1 MRRMIRVATSY
12 SGHRVAEKA
21 AETAAVR
28 ALAKAGISQSSDV
41 AIVFATANYRRKYPE
56 MMKKIKQVTGAAH
69 VVGASGFGVITEEIE
84 TENEPCVAIMVL
96 ASEEIEAASFLVK
109 NLQEGNSHAGETLGG
124 MIAMG
129 GLQPEL
135 LLLFPDAFSF
145 QNHLFF
151 DGLENTFG
159 YLPMVGG
166 SAAEDGHAGKSFQM
180 ENDTVAFD
188 AVSGLALSGAFR
200 AEIGITQSCQP
211 FGEPF
216 QVTRSDG
223 NMIYEMD
230 GRPAYDIFLES
241 LSQIES
247 SEVGRALGGENPDEV
262 FQKVFLGVP
271 LTSFQT
277 DFSKSRYLI
286 RNIMGV
292 NAKKGILACVS
303 PVEQGEFITFAV
315 RDAERARQ
323 DMRRMLEDLHHRLVP
338 GEARFGFYFNCCA
351 RGESLYGRSDEDI
364 TMIRE
369 FFPNVPI
376 IGFFAYGE
384 IAPVDHVNHLHHY
397 SGVLTLVTDKP

>member
-1 MRRMIRVATSY
+1 MRHMIRVATSY

-21 AETAAVR
+21 AETAAIR
-28 ALAKAGISQSSDV
+28 ALAKAGISKSSV
-41 AIVFATANYRRKYPE
+41 VIVFATASYRRKYPE

-84 TENEPCVAIMVL
+84 AENEPCVAVMVL

-109 NLQEGNSHAGETLGG
+109 NLQEGNLRAGETLGG
-124 MIAMG
+124 KIAMA
-129 GLQPEL
+129 GLQPNL
-135 LLLFPDAFSF
+135 LLLFPDSFSF
-145 QNHLFF
+145 QHHLFF
-151 DGLENTFG
+151 DGFENTFG
-159 YLPMVGG
+159 YLPIVGG
-166 SAAEDGHAGKSFQM
+166 SAAEDGRAGKTFQM
-180 ENDTVAFD
+180 ENETAAFD
-188 AVSGLALSGAFR
+188 AVSGLALGGAFR
-200 AEIGITQSCQP
+200 AETGITQSCQP
-211 FGEPF
+211 FGESF
-216 QVTRSDG
+216 QITRSDG
-223 NMIYEMD
+223 NVIYEMD

-247 SEVGRALGGENPDEV
+247 SDAGRGLGGEDPDEV
-262 FQKVFLGVP
+262 FQRVFLGVP

-277 DFSKSRYLI
+277 DFSKSRFLI

-292 NAKKGILACVS
+292 NAKKGMLACVS
-303 PVEQGEFITFAV
+303 PVEQGEFVTFAV
-315 RDAERARQ
+315 RDPERARQ
-323 DMRRMLEDLHHRLVP
+323 DMRRMLEDLRHRLTP

-351 RGESLYGRSDEDI
+351 RGQALYGRCDEDI

-397 SGVLTLVTDKP
+397 SGVLTLVTDKT